1 MFLKLVC
8 RRPCYRRARRG
19 SDVTMRLRPASI
31 LYDRTVL
38 KVGGVAVMTS
48 PAICA
53 GAVDLTVDPFGVIAK
68 EPRARGVVVDHQGA
82 ADPPGAARVE
92 FKTCIE

>member
-38 KVGGVAVMTS
+38 KVGGVAVVTS
-48 PAICA
+48 PATYSRV
-53 GAVDLTVDPFGVIAK
+53 VDLTVDPFGVIAK
-68 EPRARGVVVDHQGA
+68 EPHARGVVVDHQGGSRSPQGCA
-82 ADPPGAARVE
+82 SRFQMPV
-92 FKTCIE
+92 